1 MSWFQKLL
9 IHFTST
15 SKFLTKDLHPQ
26 KGPLTCKELNLNVQ
40 YTYHMGNIVSNGEY
54 ITDLCILKKCLQ
66 THLSLEIF
74 HVTLSPNFQMQLEN
88 KELHLQT

>member
-1 MSWFQKLL
+1 
-9 IHFTST
+9 
-15 SKFLTKDLHPQ
+15 
-26 KGPLTCKELNLNVQ
+26 
-40 YTYHMGNIVSNGEY
+40 MGNIVSNGEY